1 MGRNSHERI
10 CSQNPKNMKPHAKAK
25 KNKKASDELSSHSRS
40 KVIGKNNEGDLSK
53 QYHPGAEYLS
63 SLHAHES
70 IRSLSGKL
78 SSTSKNSYS
87 DEDYFGDTYCDFD
100 DKIQEATYE
109 SDEESESQPS
119 LVWRE
124 NFDEV
129 SSSDDEPY
137 SWEAEDEYSTSD
149 EESDPEDDM
158 KFFKLP
164 IKFQQ
169 VTTMYDA
176 MKHKKPSRR
185 KIHKAPQRYKY
196 KNKLNAPQV
205 ALVDLANILSTR
217 HKVDKKLFDCIA
229 SWARFHSNKDP
240 NIWKT
245 NGKSNVWTRKKLLKR
260 LSDTFNTEGLRP
272 TSKETV
278 THDQRKI
285 TVPVFNFSAQ
295 VRSILDDPEVMNKD
309 NIMKGLDENTWR
321 PKRSAEDFENDY
333 HAVIADKDSG
343 YLYRMGIEAHVP
355 DHGHTKTKILPLP
368 IIVHIDKSH
377 YDLHSNLCVTPIG
390 FTLAMLDV
398 DTQQKVDSWR
408 MMATIPNL
416 SAKKGSNKKKVDR
429 ATQLNLQDM
438 HNVLRIA
445 FSSLEESWKEGGIV
459 WHAPDGEVKILKPYI
474 YMVIGDTVGNNELVA
489 HYLGNTQGRC
499 LVKDCK
505 CCKEDLVKVPPKC
518 CQMTYKD
525 FVACNGDDAEIFLAL
540 TKKNLISLKDLSDI
554 KDNQDLEKELSYYDV
569 DNAFDHL
576 PLADKYQGI
585 VGITPQ
591 ESLHVM
597 EAGMYEH
604 IPTTTRDIIGTNMKN
619 QAVKEQV
626 DLLFTDV
633 KNNINRN
640 SERDIL
646 RMSNRN
652 GFFNLSK
659 VNQKN
664 LKKSS

>member
-1 MGRNSHERI
+1 
-10 CSQNPKNMKPHAKAK
+10 
-25 KNKKASDELSSHSRS
+25 
-40 KVIGKNNEGDLSK
+40 
-53 QYHPGAEYLS
+53 
-63 SLHAHES
+63 
-70 IRSLSGKL
+70 
-78 SSTSKNSYS
+78 
-87 DEDYFGDTYCDFD
+87 
-100 DKIQEATYE
+100 
-109 SDEESESQPS
+109 
-119 LVWRE
+119 
-124 NFDEV
+124 
-129 SSSDDEPY
+129 
-137 SWEAEDEYSTSD
+137 
-149 EESDPEDDM
+149 
-158 KFFKLP
+158 
-164 IKFQQ
+164 
-169 VTTMYDA
+169 
-176 MKHKKPSRR
+176 
-185 KIHKAPQRYKY
+185 
-196 KNKLNAPQV
+196 
-205 ALVDLANILSTR
+205 
-217 HKVDKKLFDCIA
+217 
-229 SWARFHSNKDP
+229 
-240 NIWKT
+240 
-245 NGKSNVWTRKKLLKR
+245 
-260 LSDTFNTEGLRP
+260 
-272 TSKETV
+272 
-278 THDQRKI
+278 
-285 TVPVFNFSAQ
+285 
-295 VRSILDDPEVMNKD
+295 
-309 NIMKGLDENTWR
+309 
-321 PKRSAEDFENDY
+321 
-333 HAVIADKDSG
+333 
-343 YLYRMGIEAHVP
+343 
-355 DHGHTKTKILPLP
+355 
-368 IIVHIDKSH
+368 
-377 YDLHSNLCVTPIG
+377 
-390 FTLAMLDV
+390 MLDV

-408 MMATIPNL
+408 MMATIPNI

>member
-1 MGRNSHERI
+1 
-10 CSQNPKNMKPHAKAK
+10 
-25 KNKKASDELSSHSRS
+25 
-40 KVIGKNNEGDLSK
+40 
-53 QYHPGAEYLS
+53 
-63 SLHAHES
+63 
-70 IRSLSGKL
+70 
-78 SSTSKNSYS
+78 
-87 DEDYFGDTYCDFD
+87 
-100 DKIQEATYE
+100 
-109 SDEESESQPS
+109 
-119 LVWRE
+119 
-124 NFDEV
+124 
-129 SSSDDEPY
+129 
-137 SWEAEDEYSTSD
+137 
-149 EESDPEDDM
+149 
-158 KFFKLP
+158 
-164 IKFQQ
+164 
-169 VTTMYDA
+169 
-176 MKHKKPSRR
+176 
-185 KIHKAPQRYKY
+185 
-196 KNKLNAPQV
+196 
-205 ALVDLANILSTR
+205 
-217 HKVDKKLFDCIA
+217 
-229 SWARFHSNKDP
+229 
-240 NIWKT
+240 
-245 NGKSNVWTRKKLLKR
+245 
-260 LSDTFNTEGLRP
+260 
-272 TSKETV
+272 
-278 THDQRKI
+278 
-285 TVPVFNFSAQ
+285 
-295 VRSILDDPEVMNKD
+295 
-309 NIMKGLDENTWR
+309 
-321 PKRSAEDFENDY
+321 
-333 HAVIADKDSG
+333 
-343 YLYRMGIEAHVP
+343 
-355 DHGHTKTKILPLP
+355 
-368 IIVHIDKSH
+368 
-377 YDLHSNLCVTPIG
+377 
-390 FTLAMLDV
+390 
-398 DTQQKVDSWR
+398 
-408 MMATIPNL
+408 
-416 SAKKGSNKKKVDR
+416 
-429 ATQLNLQDM
+429 
-438 HNVLRIA
+438 
-445 FSSLEESWKEGGIV
+445 
-459 WHAPDGEVKILKPYI
+459 
-474 YMVIGDTVGNNELVA
+474 MVIGDTVGNNELVA